1 MVWVNDMNHIELS
14 HIYIYHY
21 IYIFDLSHL
30 TSKITSTT
38 TSSLP
43 DCPVLRPG
51 HIVRLCNSNA
61 TSNLDDS
68 HGFWSWDGDCGGKR
82 PYFLDKRRYL
92 NIT

>member
-1 MVWVNDMNHIELS
+1 MVCVNDMKHIELS
-14 HIYIYHY
+14 
-21 IYIFDLSHL
+21 YIFDLSHL

-92 NIT
+92 NILEQFVAFL